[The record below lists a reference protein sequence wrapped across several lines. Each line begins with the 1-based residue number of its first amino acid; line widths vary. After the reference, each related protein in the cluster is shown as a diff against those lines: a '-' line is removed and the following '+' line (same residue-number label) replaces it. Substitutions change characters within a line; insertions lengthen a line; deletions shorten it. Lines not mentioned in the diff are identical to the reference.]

1 MSWCR
6 TPGRIYRSGDI
17 DVFPLSIVREPTT
30 DDCKPQGTKIT
41 LDPCPR
47 ERCVEFDRKRSVG
60 RKELRHPP
68 SSNMRGS
75 RRPKIWKDSD
85 EQIVRTTPRYDS
97 EHAPD
102 GIAHD
107 KDSLNSIQ

>member
-1 MSWCR
+1 M
-6 TPGRIYRSGDI
+6 
-17 DVFPLSIVREPTT
+17 
-30 DDCKPQGTKIT
+30 T
-41 LDPCPR
+41 LDPYPR

-60 RKELRHPP
+60 RKALRHPP

-75 RRPKIWKDSD
+75 RRPNIWKDSD
-85 EQIVRTTPRYDS
+85 EQYCKDHTEVRLR
-97 EHAPD
+97 HAPD